1 MNAATLRILIE
12 KGLSP
17 EDILAVAE
25 AMESKK
31 DNTNAERQARYRER
45 RKQGKVTRNSNG
57 VTPLKESIQNPR
69 PDISPDGESQTERAP
84 SQCDEIADR
93 WNAVAKPL
101 GLSVCSKMDGKRR
114 RACQAR
120 LKADGFEAIVLAIE
134 HIPKSAFLRGETGNW
149 SGANIDFLLRPGSV
163 TAILEGKYDDRGKQH
178 SQFSR
183 PAIMDIGRS
192 VAADLERE
200 ASARA
205 GY

>member
-31 DNTNAERQARYRER
+31 DSTNAERQARYRER
-45 RKQGKVTRNSNG
+45 RKQGKVTRYSNG
-57 VTPLKESIQNPR
+57 VNPPKESIQTPG
-69 PDISPDGESQTERAP
+69 PDISPDGESQTERAMDV
-84 SQCDEIADR
+84 CDQVAER
-93 WNAVAKPL
+93 WNAVADRL
-101 GLSVCSKMDGKRR
+101 DLARCSKMDGKRR

-120 LKADGFEAIVLAIE
+120 VRDVGFEAIVQAIE

-149 SGANIDFLLRPGSV
+149 SGANIDFLLRPASV

-178 SQFSR
+178 SQPSR

-200 ASARA
+200 AAARA